1 MQNVTRVLLV
11 SRHRLIAEGLKVL
24 LQSRREFS
32 VVGEISDNA
41 TVIRAAQ
48 IDADVIILDLIAQAL
63 NGLSIIRQLKARAP
77 ESSIVVLAMCA
88 EESYVSHALQNGAS
102 GYVLKSENFA
112 ALACAVRAVI
122 SGRQYISPSLNADA
136 IRERVASGG
145 CADKFES
152 LTARERQVLHLTAQG
167 CTSARI
173 AVQLS
178 ISPRTAEAHRA
189 NIYKK
194 LDFAS
199 HAELVVFAL
208 RRGLLTRDI

>member
-1 MQNVTRVLLV
+1 
-11 SRHRLIAEGLKVL
+11 LKVL

>member
-11 SRHRLIAEGLKVL
+11 SRHKIIAEGLRVL
-24 LQSRREFS
+24 LQSQREFS
-32 VVGEISDNA
+32 VVGEISDTA
-41 TVIRAAQ
+41 TVIRAAR
-48 IDADVIILDLIAQAL
+48 IDADVIVLDLIAQAL
-63 NGLSIIRQLKARAP
+63 NGLSIIRQLKASAP
-77 ESSIVVLAMCA
+77 QSSIIALAMCS

-112 ALACAVRAVI
+112 ALACAVRTVI
-122 SGRQYISPSLNADA
+122 AGRQYISPSLNADA
-136 IRERVASGG
+136 IRQLVASGG

-173 AVQLS
+173 AAKLS

-194 LDFAS
+194 LAFAS
-199 HAELVVFAL
+199 HAELVAFAL
-208 RRGLLTRDI
+208 RRGLLTGDV